1 MTAGSHQK
9 CAVQDG
15 MAAARNVNQ
24 RAIGAALI
32 GYPSGM
38 SHHFPIIGVSRTT
51 RKGIAQGT
59 LMLSGFDA
67 IDL

>member
-1 MTAGSHQK
+1 
-9 CAVQDG
+9 